1 MSFSDDNDLSARA
14 KQLLKLGDSEGLLR
28 LINAMVTEKAQLATD
43 KAQLL
48 ERCESAEESVRTKT
62 AYISELRRLL
72 FGRRSEKLN
81 PEQVDQL
88 YLAFGGTPVAG
99 DKEPLLPLPD
109 APDDGAEG
117 STEDAPAPTKKAKQ
131 KRPNHKGRGKLSDAI
146 ERIINRVCVPL
157 DERQCQC
164 CGEEMA
170 CIGNVEHE
178 TIEHVPEKFVVH
190 VEQREK
196 LACKKCS
203 GDITTAAR
211 QTPVAETRAGVSVLA
226 AILDDKGEDALPINR
241 LADRFKRLGWDVPY
255 NTLLGYWAYAADLLL
270 AIADATVGKILDDY
284 VVALDDTSLTVLGNK
299 AGDSKFRGHL
309 WCFTNTGPMT
319 GFRFTKSWHHTE
331 VAPWIDAIT
340 GFIQVD
346 DYKGYSAVCKLPDG
360 RTGPLVTKERRLG
373 CMMHVRR
380 KFYEAFV
387 LKDKRAA
394 EPVALIKEIYA
405 IEERAKQ
412 QLLSADQRLAL
423 RQAESVPLLKRFYEY
438 LEGLQPSVGTSSKFA
453 VALRYAIAQKE
464 FVERCFTDGRFEIDN
479 GKTEREIRRPAV
491 GRKNYLFTGSVEG
504 GKRLAA
510 VYTLI
515 LSCRNL
521 GIDTRAYLIDV
532 LGKRRNGWPV
542 SRLSELTPDNWA
554 RSSAPPSR

>member
-1 MSFSDDNDLSARA
+1 MSFSNDNDSALRA
-14 KQLLKLGDSEGLLR
+14 EQLLKLGDSAGLLQ
-28 LINAMVTEKAQLATD
+28 LINAMVAEKAQLASD
-43 KAQLL
+43 KAQLI
-48 ERCESAEESVRTKT
+48 ERCEDAEESVRTKS

-88 YLAFGGTPVAG
+88 YLAFGGTAAAIG
-99 DKEPLLPLPD
+99 KAPLLPLPD
-109 APDDGAEG
+109 APNGDADDSAA
-117 STEDAPAPTKKAKQ
+117 DALAPANKAKQ
-131 KRPNHKGRGKLSDAI
+131 RRPNHRGRGKLSDAL
-146 ERIINRVCVPL
+146 ERIVNRVCVPS
-157 DERQCQC
+157 DERQCLC
-164 CGEEMA
+164 CGQEMA
-170 CIGNVEHE
+170 CIGQVEHE
-178 TIEHVPEKFVVH
+178 TIEHIPEKFVVH

-196 LACKKCS
+196 LACKKCC
-203 GDITTAAR
+203 GDITTAPR
-211 QTPVAETRAGVSVLA
+211 QTPAADTRAGVSVLA
-226 AILDDKGEDALPINR
+226 AILDDKGEDALPIHR

-270 AIADATVGKILDDY
+270 PIADATVGKILDDY

-299 AGDSKFRGHL
+299 KGDSKFRGHL
-309 WCFTNTGPMT
+309 WCFTNTGPLT
-319 GFRFTKSWHHTE
+319 GFRFTESWRHTE

-346 DYKGYSAVCKLPDG
+346 DYKGYSAIWKLPDG
-360 RTGPLVTKERRLG
+360 RTGPLVAKERRLG

-405 IEERAKQ
+405 IEELAKEQ
-412 QLLSADQRLAL
+412 NLSADQRLAL
-423 RQAESVPLLKRFYEY
+423 RQTESVPLLNRLYEY
-438 LEGLQPSVGTSSKFA
+438 LERLQPNVGTSSKFA

-491 GRKNYLFTGSVEG
+491 GRKNYLFTGSVDG

-532 LGKRRNGWPV
+532 LSKRRSGWPV
-542 SRLSELTPDNWA
+542 SRLSELIPDNWA
-554 RSSAPPSR
+554 QSCAQPPR